1 MNVILDTNIWVSF
14 LFGKQLHT
22 VADLFS
28 NENIHVYVSQQLI
41 AELTSVLARPK
52 IRQHIF
58 DQSIEAMWS
67 LMREKCLPVEDY
79 PSADSIVR
87 DAKDVY
93 LLAMAQAIPADYIVT
108 GDKDLLV
115 LGKYNGTTILSYN
128 DFRLL
133 LLGMNMQG

>member
-52 IRQHIF
+52 IRQHIS

-93 LLAMAQAIPADYIVT
+93 LLTMAQAIPADYIVT

>member
-28 NENIHVYVSQQLI
+28 NENIHVYVSQELVT
-41 AELTSVLARPK
+41 ELTSVLARPK
-52 IRQHIF
+52 IRQHIS

>member
-28 NENIHVYVSQQLI
+28 NPNIHIYVSEHLI
-41 AELTSVLARPK
+41 SELTDVLSRPK
-52 IRQHIF
+52 VRQHISSE
-58 DQSIEAMWS
+58 SIEAMWT
-67 LMREKCLPVEDY
+67 LIRERCLPVENY
-79 PSADSIVR
+79 PDVKLEIR

-93 LLAMAQAIPADYIVT
+93 LLAMAKAIPADFIVT

-115 LGKYNGTTILSYN
+115 ICKYGQTAILTYN
-128 DFRLL
+128 DFCLL
-133 LLGMNMQG
+133 LTSMHISR

>member
-14 LFGKQLHT
+14 LFGKHLHT

-41 AELTSVLARPK
+41 AELTSVLARSK
-52 IRQHIF
+52 IRQHIS

-87 DAKDVY
+87 DAKDIY

>member
-22 VADLFS
+22 VVDLFS

-52 IRQHIF
+52 IRQHIS

-79 PSADSIVR
+79 PSTDSIVR

>member
-28 NENIHVYVSQQLI
+28 NQNIRVYVSRELI
-41 AELTSVLARPK
+41 AELACVLARPK
-52 IRQHIF
+52 IRQHIS

-67 LMREKCLPVEDY
+67 LMREQCLPIEDY
-79 PSADSIVR
+79 PSEDTMVR
-87 DAKDVY
+87 DAKDAY
-93 LLAMAQAIPADYIVT
+93 LLDMAKAIPADYIVT

-115 LGKYNGTTILSYN
+115 LGKYNQTTILSYN

-133 LLGMNMQG
+133 LLGMNMQA

>member
-52 IRQHIF
+52 IRQHIS

-67 LMREKCLPVEDY
+67 LMREKCLPIEDY

>member
-28 NENIHVYVSQQLI
+28 NQNIRVYVSRELI
-41 AELTSVLARPK
+41 AELACVLARPK
-52 IRQHIF
+52 IRQHIS

-67 LMREKCLPVEDY
+67 LMREQGLPIEDY
-79 PSADSIVR
+79 PSEDTMVR
-87 DAKDVY
+87 DAKDAY
-93 LLAMAQAIPADYIVT
+93 LLDMAKAIPADYIVT

-115 LGKYNGTTILSYN
+115 LGKYNQTTILTYN

-133 LLGMNMQG
+133 LLGMNLQK